1 MSSRAVHGPWP
12 AAERRRAIPS
22 DEPITFPDVPR
33 AELDRALGE
42 LVEQARKVLDT
53 QGRLRALVRAN
64 RAVVSHLEL
73 PVVLRAII
81 ESAVELVG
89 ARYGALGVIAEG
101 GGLEQFIHVGMS
113 DDAVARIGHLPE
125 GHGLLGALIDDP
137 RPIRLDSI
145 ADDPRSSGFPEGHP
159 PMTAFLGVPITV
171 RDAVYG
177 NLYLTD
183 PVAGGFTED
192 DEQLVKALAANA
204 GFAIDNARLYA
215 ETVARQA
222 WSASAA
228 EMTASIL
235 GSEAEQSHE
244 ELATRAATLVGARA
258 VFVLGFDLHDDTF
271 RVLGASGAAG
281 DLDPTTTNSR
291 VRSAIEGAQPTRLD
305 ELGGIRLADDR
316 SSGPALVIPFDG
328 KTGDREVLI
337 AVRAIGD
344 PAFSTF
350 ELERTVTFAR
360 QAALAM
366 ELAEARA
373 DRERVVLLEDRARIA
388 RDLHDHVIQQLFGAG
403 LELQSVQSALGPGR
417 LADRIDGTVNSL
429 DDAIAQIRTAIFSLS
444 RQQGPAESLRHRLLD
459 IVQEVGE
466 ALPRPATVSFSG
478 PVDLVTDS
486 ALADDVAAF
495 VREGLTNVV
504 RHAGAGTATV
514 EVVAS
519 ADEITVDVADDGT
532 GIGGASRRSGL
543 ANLSERA
550 ERRAGALDVESTP
563 QGTRL
568 RLRLP
573 VSAEGVR

>member
-1 MSSRAVHGPWP
+1 MRA
-12 AAERRRAIPS
+12 AATERRPAIPD
-22 DEPITFPDVPR
+22 DEPITFPDAPR

-73 PVVLRAII
+73 PVVLRTII
-81 ESAVELVG
+81 EAAVELVG

-113 DDAVARIGHLPE
+113 DDVVSRIGHLPE

-145 ADDPRSSGFPEGHP
+145 ADDPRSSGFPAGHP

-171 RDAVYG
+171 RDSVYG

-183 PVAGGFTED
+183 PVSGGFTED

-235 GSEAEQSHE
+235 GSDAAEAHE
-244 ELATRAATLVGARA
+244 EFASRAAALLGARS
-258 VFVLGFDLHDDTF
+258 VVVLGTAEADE
-271 RVLGASGAAG
+271 VAPMLGRNDGPVGDAG
-281 DLDPTTTNSR
+281 LLLDNDR
-291 VRSAIEGAQPTRLD
+291 VRSAVEGGQPTRLE
-305 ELGGIRLADDR
+305 ELSGYPLADGGEP
-316 SSGPALVIPFDG
+316 GPALVVPFDG
-328 KTGDREVLI
+328 KTGSPEVLI
-337 AVRAIGD
+337 AVRASD
-344 PAFSTF
+344 EAPFTAF
-350 ELERTVTFAR
+350 ELERAVTFSR

-373 DRERVVLLEDRARIA
+373 DRERVALLEDRARIA
-388 RDLHDHVIQQLFGAG
+388 RDLHDHVIQQLFGVG
-403 LELQSVQSALGPGR
+403 LELQSVQSALGAGR

-444 RQQGPAESLRHRLLD
+444 HQQGPGGSLRHRLLD

-466 ALPRPATVSFSG
+466 GLPRPATVSFSG
-478 PVDLVTDS
+478 PVDLVSDA

-504 RHAGAGTATV
+504 RHAGADTATV
-514 EVVAS
+514 DVVAS
-519 ADEITVDVADDGT
+519 ADEITVDVADDGA
-532 GIGGASRRSGL
+532 GIGETSRRSGL

-550 ERRAGALDVESTP
+550 ERRAGVLSVESTP

-573 VSAEGVR
+573 VPAERVR

>member
-1 MSSRAVHGPWP
+1 M
-12 AAERRRAIPS
+12 
-22 DEPITFPDVPR
+22 PR
-33 AELDRALGE
+33 AELDRALSE

-64 RAVVSHLEL
+64 RAVVSHLDL
-73 PVVLRAII
+73 PVVLRTII
-81 ESAVELVG
+81 EAAVELVG

-101 GGLEQFIHVGMS
+101 GGLEQFIHVGMT
-113 DDAVARIGHLPE
+113 DDVVDRIGHLPE

-183 PVAGGFTED
+183 PVGGGFTED

-204 GFAIDNARLYA
+204 GFAIDNARLFA

-235 GSEAEQSHE
+235 GSDTAEAQE
-244 ELATRAATLVGARA
+244 EFATRVAGLLGARSA
-258 VFVLGFDLHDDTF
+258 VVLGTGVPDEPAALLGRSD
-271 RVLGASGAAG
+271 RQAGGAEECALVL
-281 DLDPTTTNSR
+281 DNDR

-305 ELGGIRLADDR
+305 ELSGYAFADGWEP
-316 SSGPALVIPFDG
+316 GPAVVVPFDG
-328 KTGDREVLI
+328 KTGSPEVLI
-337 AVRAIGD
+337 AVRESGA
-344 PAFSTF
+344 PPFTAF
-350 ELERTVTFAR
+350 ELERAVTFSR

-403 LELQSVQSALGPGR
+403 LELQSVQSALGPGA
-417 LADRIDGTVNSL
+417 LADRIDGTVKSL

-444 RQQGPAESLRHRLLD
+444 RQQGPADSLRHRLLD
-459 IVQEVGE
+459 IVQEVGV
-466 ALPRPATVSFSG
+466 ALPRPATVSFAG
-478 PVDLVTDS
+478 PVDLVADP

-504 RHAGAGTATV
+504 RHAGAETATV
-514 EVVAS
+514 DVVAS

-532 GIGGASRRSGL
+532 GIGETSRRSGL

-550 ERRAGALDVESTP
+550 ERRAGVLDVESTP
-563 QGTRL
+563 HGTRL

-573 VSAEGVR
+573 VPVERVR

>member
-1 MSSRAVHGPWP
+1 M
-12 AAERRRAIPS
+12 
-22 DEPITFPDVPR
+22 
-33 AELDRALGE
+33 
-42 LVEQARKVLDT
+42 LDT

-73 PVVLRAII
+73 PVVLRTII

-113 DDAVARIGHLPE
+113 DDVVARIGHLPE

-183 PVAGGFTED
+183 PVGGGFTED

-258 VFVLGFDLHDDTF
+258 VLVLCLNVHDGEF
-271 RVLGASGAAG
+271 RLLGASESAG
-281 DLDPTTTNSR
+281 DFDPTTNSR
-291 VRSAIEGAQPTRLD
+291 IRSAIEGAQPTRLD
-305 ELGGIRLADDR
+305 ELSGIRLSDGR

-328 KTGDREVLI
+328 KTGEPEVLI
-337 AVRAIGD
+337 AVRAAGD
-344 PAFSTF
+344 PAFSAF
-350 ELERTVTFAR
+350 ELERTVTFSR

-366 ELAEARA
+366 ELAEART
-373 DRERVVLLEDRARIA
+373 DHERVVLLEDRARIA

-403 LELQSVQSALGPGR
+403 LELQSVQSALGPGL
-417 LADRIDGTVNSL
+417 LADRIDGTVKSL

-459 IVQEVGE
+459 IVQEVGD

-478 PVDLVTDS
+478 PVDLVSDA

-519 ADEITVDVADDGT
+519 ADEITVEVADDGT
-532 GIGGASRRSGL
+532 GIGGTSRRSGL

-550 ERRAGALDVESTP
+550 ERRAGVLDVESTP

-573 VSAEGVR
+573 VSVESVR

>member
-1 MSSRAVHGPWP
+1 M
-12 AAERRRAIPS
+12 
-22 DEPITFPDVPR
+22 
-33 AELDRALGE
+33 
-42 LVEQARKVLDT
+42 LDT

-64 RAVVSHLEL
+64 RAVVSHLDL
-73 PVVLRAII
+73 PVVLRTII
-81 ESAVELVG
+81 EAAVELVG

-101 GGLEQFIHVGMS
+101 GGLEQFIHVGMT
-113 DDAVARIGHLPE
+113 DDVVDRIGHLPE

-183 PVAGGFTED
+183 PVGGGFTED

-204 GFAIDNARLYA
+204 GFAIDNARLFA

-235 GSEAEQSHE
+235 GSDTAEAQE
-244 ELATRAATLVGARA
+244 EFATRAAGLLEARSA
-258 VFVLGFDLHDDTF
+258 VVLGTGVPDDPAALLG
-271 RVLGASGAAG
+271 RSDRQAGGAEECALVL
-281 DLDPTTTNSR
+281 DNDR

-305 ELGGIRLADDR
+305 ELSGYAFADGWEP
-316 SSGPALVIPFDG
+316 GPAVVVPFDG
-328 KTGDREVLI
+328 KTGSPEVLI
-337 AVRAIGD
+337 AVRESGA
-344 PAFSTF
+344 PPFTAF
-350 ELERTVTFAR
+350 ELERAVTFSR

-403 LELQSVQSALGPGR
+403 LELQSVQSALGPGA
-417 LADRIDGTVNSL
+417 LADRIDGTVKSL

-444 RQQGPAESLRHRLLD
+444 RQQGPADSLRHRLLD
-459 IVQEVGE
+459 IVQEVGV
-466 ALPRPATVSFSG
+466 ALPRPATVSFAG
-478 PVDLVTDS
+478 PVDLVADP

-504 RHAGAGTATV
+504 RHAGAETATV
-514 EVVAS
+514 DVVAS
-519 ADEITVDVADDGT
+519 ADEITVDVADDGA
-532 GIGGASRRSGL
+532 GIGETSRRSGL

-550 ERRAGALDVESTP
+550 ERRAGVLDVESTP
-563 QGTRL
+563 NGTRL

-573 VSAEGVR
+573 VPVERVR

>member
-1 MSSRAVHGPWP
+1 MRA
-12 AAERRRAIPS
+12 AATERRPAIPD
-22 DEPITFPDVPR
+22 DEPITFPDAPR

-73 PVVLRAII
+73 PVVLRTII
-81 ESAVELVG
+81 EAAVELVG

-113 DDAVARIGHLPE
+113 DDVVARIGHLPE

-145 ADDPRSSGFPEGHP
+145 ADDPRSSGFPAGHP

-171 RDAVYG
+171 RDSVYG

-183 PVAGGFTED
+183 PVSGGFTED

-235 GSEAEQSHE
+235 GSDAAEAHE
-244 ELATRAATLVGARA
+244 EFASRAAALLGARS
-258 VFVLGFDLHDDTF
+258 VVVLGTAEADE
-271 RVLGASGAAG
+271 VAPMLGRNDGPVGDAG
-281 DLDPTTTNSR
+281 LLLDNDR
-291 VRSAIEGAQPTRLD
+291 VRSAIEGGQPTRLE
-305 ELGGIRLADDR
+305 ELSGYPLADGGEP
-316 SSGPALVIPFDG
+316 GPALVVPFDG
-328 KTGDREVLI
+328 KTGSPEVLI
-337 AVRAIGD
+337 AVRASD
-344 PAFSTF
+344 EAPFTAF
-350 ELERTVTFAR
+350 ELERAVTFSR

-373 DRERVVLLEDRARIA
+373 DRERVALLEDRARIA
-388 RDLHDHVIQQLFGAG
+388 RDLHDHVIQQLFGVG
-403 LELQSVQSALGPGR
+403 LELQSVQSALGAGR

-444 RQQGPAESLRHRLLD
+444 HQQGPGGSLRHRLLD

-466 ALPRPATVSFSG
+466 GLPRPATVSFSG
-478 PVDLVTDS
+478 PVDLVSDA

-504 RHAGAGTATV
+504 RHAGADTATV
-514 EVVAS
+514 DVVAS
-519 ADEITVDVADDGT
+519 ADEITVDVADDGA
-532 GIGGASRRSGL
+532 GIGETSRRSGL

-550 ERRAGALDVESTP
+550 ERRAGVLSVESTP

-573 VSAEGVR
+573 VPAERVR

>member
-1 MSSRAVHGPWP
+1 MPPAAPA
-12 AAERRRAIPS
+12 AAERRHAIS
-22 DEPITFPDVPR
+22 GDEPITFPDAPR

-42 LVEQARKVLDT
+42 LVEQARKVLET

-73 PVVLRAII
+73 PVVLRTII
-81 ESAVELVG
+81 EAAVELVG

-113 DDAVARIGHLPE
+113 EDAVARIGHLPE

-145 ADDPRSSGFPEGHP
+145 AGDARSSGFPEGHP
-159 PMTAFLGVPITV
+159 PMTAFLGVPIAV
-171 RDAVYG
+171 RDTVFG

-183 PVAGGFTED
+183 PAAGGFTDD

-235 GSEAEQSHE
+235 GSDAEQAHE
-244 ELATRAATLVGARA
+244 EFATRVAGLVGARTA
-258 VFVLGFDLHDDTF
+258 FVLGTGEPNGAL
-271 RVLGASGAAG
+271 RLLGTNG
-281 DLDPTTTNSR
+281 DPAPTDVVQLDNDR

-305 ELGGIRLADDR
+305 EVNGLPLAEGWEP
-316 SSGPALVIPFDG
+316 GPGLVVPFAG
-328 KTGDREVLI
+328 KTGEPEVLI
-337 AVRAIGD
+337 AVRESGAL
-344 PAFSTF
+344 PFSAF
-350 ELERTVTFAR
+350 ELERAVTFAG
-360 QAALAM
+360 QASLAM

-373 DRERVVLLEDRARIA
+373 DRERIVLLEDRARIA

-403 LELQSVQSALGPGR
+403 LELQSIESAVGPGP
-417 LADRIDGTVNSL
+417 LAERIDGTVKSL
-429 DDAIAQIRTAIFSLS
+429 DGAIARIRTAIFSLS
-444 RQQGPAESLRHRLLD
+444 AHDHDESLRHRLLD
-459 IVQEVGE
+459 IVLEVGD
-466 ALPRPATVSFSG
+466 ALPQPATVSFSG
-478 PVDLVTDS
+478 PVDVVADS
-486 ALADDVAAF
+486 GLADDIAAF

-504 RHAGAGTATV
+504 RHAGASTATV

-532 GIGGASRRSGL
+532 GIGETSRHSGL
-543 ANLSERA
+543 RNLSERA
-550 ERRAGALDVESTP
+550 ERRAGVFDVESTL

-568 RLRLP
+568 HLRLP
-573 VSAEGVR
+573 VPMDGVT

>member
-1 MSSRAVHGPWP
+1 MPD
-12 AAERRRAIPS
+12 
-22 DEPITFPDVPR
+22 DEPITFPDAPR

-73 PVVLRAII
+73 PVVLRTII
-81 ESAVELVG
+81 EAAVELVG

-113 DDAVARIGHLPE
+113 DDVVSRIGHLPE

-145 ADDPRSSGFPEGHP
+145 ADDPRSSGFPAGHP

-171 RDAVYG
+171 RDSVYG

-183 PVAGGFTED
+183 PVSGGFTED

-235 GSEAEQSHE
+235 GSDAAEAHE
-244 ELATRAATLVGARA
+244 EFASRAAALLGARS
-258 VFVLGFDLHDDTF
+258 VVVLGTAEADE
-271 RVLGASGAAG
+271 VAPMLGRNDGPVGDAG
-281 DLDPTTTNSR
+281 LLLDNDR
-291 VRSAIEGAQPTRLD
+291 VRSAVEGGQPTRLE
-305 ELGGIRLADDR
+305 ELSGYPLADGGEP
-316 SSGPALVIPFDG
+316 GPALVVPFDG
-328 KTGDREVLI
+328 KTGSPEVLI
-337 AVRAIGD
+337 AVRASD
-344 PAFSTF
+344 EAPFTAF
-350 ELERTVTFAR
+350 ELERAVTFSR

-373 DRERVVLLEDRARIA
+373 DRERVALLEDRARIA
-388 RDLHDHVIQQLFGAG
+388 RDLHDHVIQQLFGVG
-403 LELQSVQSALGPGR
+403 LELQSVQSALGAGR

-444 RQQGPAESLRHRLLD
+444 HQQGPGGSLRHRLLD

-466 ALPRPATVSFSG
+466 GLPRPATVSFSG
-478 PVDLVTDS
+478 PVDLVSDA

-504 RHAGAGTATV
+504 RHAGADTATV
-514 EVVAS
+514 DVVAS
-519 ADEITVDVADDGT
+519 ADEITVDVADDGA
-532 GIGGASRRSGL
+532 GIGETSRRSGL

-550 ERRAGALDVESTP
+550 ERRAGVLSVESTP

-573 VSAEGVR
+573 VPAERVR

>member
-1 MSSRAVHGPWP
+1 M
-12 AAERRRAIPS
+12 
-22 DEPITFPDVPR
+22 
-33 AELDRALGE
+33 DRALGE

-64 RAVVSHLEL
+64 RAVVSHLDL
-73 PVVLRAII
+73 PVVLRTII
-81 ESAVELVG
+81 EAAVELVG

-101 GGLEQFIHVGMS
+101 GGLEQFIHVGMA
-113 DDAVARIGHLPE
+113 DDAVTRIGHLPE

-145 ADDPRSSGFPEGHP
+145 ADDPRSSGFPDGHP

-183 PVAGGFTED
+183 PVAGGFTDD

-235 GSEAEQSHE
+235 GSDAARAHE
-244 ELATRAATLVGARA
+244 EFATRVAALVGARA
-258 VFVLGFDLHDDTF
+258 FVVSAEEHDGTF
-271 RVLGASGAAG
+271 RLLGASDGRAW
-281 DLDPTTTNSR
+281 TTGLVIDNDR
-291 VRSAIEGAQPTRLD
+291 VRSAIEGSQPTRID
-305 ELGGIRLADDR
+305 ELNGLPALLDDEP
-316 SSGPALVIPFDG
+316 GPALIVPFDG
-328 KTGDREVLI
+328 RTGEPEILI
-337 AVRAIGD
+337 AARASD
-344 PAFSTF
+344 DLPFSAFD
-350 ELERTVTFAR
+350 LERTVAFAR
-360 QAALAM
+360 QAAIAM

-388 RDLHDHVIQQLFGAG
+388 RDLHDHVIQQLFGTG
-403 LELQSVQSALGPGR
+403 LELQSIESALGPGR
-417 LADRIDGTVNSL
+417 LAERIDTTVRSL
-429 DDAIAQIRTAIFSLS
+429 DDTIAQIRTAIFSLS
-444 RQQGPAESLRHRLLD
+444 RRQEETSSLRHRLLD
-459 IVQEVGE
+459 IVQEVGD

-478 PVDLVTDS
+478 PVDVVSDPG
-486 ALADDVAAF
+486 LADDIAAF

-504 RHAGAGTATV
+504 RHARADTATV
-514 EVVAS
+514 DVVAT
-519 ADEITVDVADDGT
+519 ADEITVDLADDGSGMGET
-532 GIGGASRRSGL
+532 SRRSGL
-543 ANLSERA
+543 RNLSERA
-550 ERRAGALDVESTP
+550 ERRSGVLAIESTA

-573 VSAEGVR
+573 VPAPTPAPAGRTP

>member
-1 MSSRAVHGPWP
+1 M
-12 AAERRRAIPS
+12 
-22 DEPITFPDVPR
+22 
-33 AELDRALGE
+33 
-42 LVEQARKVLDT
+42 EQARKVLDT

-73 PVVLRAII
+73 PVVLRTII

-113 DDAVARIGHLPE
+113 DDVVTRIGHLPE

-137 RPIRLDSI
+137 RPIRIDSI

-159 PMTAFLGVPITV
+159 PMTAFLGVPIAV
-171 RDAVYG
+171 RDSVYG

-183 PVAGGFTED
+183 PVGGGFTED

-222 WSASAA
+222 WSAAA
-228 EMTASIL
+228 GELTASIL
-235 GSEAEQSHE
+235 GSESAQAHE
-244 ELATRAATLVGARA
+244 ELAARAAALVGARA
-258 VFVLGFDLHDDTF
+258 VFVIGVDPHGDAFH
-271 RVLGASGAAG
+271 VLAAGGAPG
-281 DLDPTTTNSR
+281 DLDATTAANSR
-291 VRSAIEGAQPTRLD
+291 IRSAIEGAQPTRLD
-305 ELGGIRLADDR
+305 ELSGIRLADGR
-316 SSGPALVIPFDG
+316 GSGPALVIPFDG
-328 KTGDREVLI
+328 KTGDPEVLI
-337 AVRAIGD
+337 AVRATGD
-344 PAFSTF
+344 PAFSAF
-350 ELERTVTFAR
+350 ELERAVTFAR
-360 QAALAM
+360 QGAIAM
-366 ELAEARA
+366 ELAAARA

-417 LADRIDGTVNSL
+417 LADRIDGTVKSL

-478 PVDLVTDS
+478 PVDLVAD
-486 ALADDVAAF
+486 AELADDVAAF
-495 VREGLTNVV
+495 VREGLTNVI
-504 RHAGAGTATV
+504 RHASAATATV
-514 EVVAS
+514 EVVAT
-519 ADEITVDVADDGT
+519 ADEITVDVADDGR
-532 GIGGASRRSGL
+532 GIGETSRRSGL

-550 ERRAGALDVESTP
+550 ERRAGALEVESTP
-563 QGTRL
+563 RGTRL

-573 VSAEGVR
+573 VPAPVEDVR

>member
-1 MSSRAVHGPWP
+1 M
-12 AAERRRAIPS
+12 
-22 DEPITFPDVPR
+22 
-33 AELDRALGE
+33 
-42 LVEQARKVLDT
+42 EQARKVLDT

-73 PVVLRAII
+73 PVVLRTII

-113 DDAVARIGHLPE
+113 DDAVTRIGHLPE

-145 ADDPRSSGFPEGHP
+145 ADDPRSSGFPVGHP
-159 PMTAFLGVPITV
+159 PMTAFLGLPITV

-204 GFAIDNARLYA
+204 GFAIDNARLFA

-228 EMTASIL
+228 ELTASIL

-244 ELATRAATLVGARA
+244 ELATRTATLVGARA
-258 VFVLGFDLHDDTF
+258 VLVIGVDVHDDAF
-271 RVLGASGAAG
+271 RVLGASGASCE
-281 DLDPTTTNSR
+281 LDPTETTNER
-291 VRSAIEGAQPTRLD
+291 IRSAIEGAQPTRLD
-305 ELGGIRLADDR
+305 ELSGIRLPDGR

-328 KTGDREVLI
+328 KTGDPEVLI

-344 PAFSTF
+344 PAFSAF
-350 ELERTVTFAR
+350 DLERTVTFSR
-360 QAALAM
+360 QGALAM
-366 ELAEARA
+366 ELAAARA

-403 LELQSVQSALGPGR
+403 LELQSVQSELGPGR
-417 LADRIDGTVNSL
+417 LADRIDGTVKSL

-478 PVDLVTDS
+478 PVDLVSDA

-519 ADEITVDVADDGT
+519 ADELTVDVADDGT
-532 GIGGASRRSGL
+532 GMGGTSRRSGL

-550 ERRAGALDVESTP
+550 ERRAGVLDVESTP
-563 QGTRL
+563 RGTRL

-573 VSAEGVR
+573 VTVETVR